1 MSVAQLIVTCV
12 ISILVTLPA
21 VLLIPRA
28 RQSPA
33 FDRVLWLGT
42 GLMAFLSAMFVL
54 GNVNVPGLNIL
65 VIGEVSVFP
74 ALMGAAIGAFLL
86 NGLLWL
92 MDHFSRP
99 LIDESA
105 APEEASEP
113 GNSDEM
119 IAGEEDNDGDSA
131 TRASQ

>member
-1 MSVAQLIVTCV
+1 MSVAQWIVTSV

-28 RQSPA
+28 RQSPT
-33 FDRVLWLGT
+33 FDRVLWIGT
-42 GLMAFLSAMFVL
+42 ALMAFLSAMFVL
-54 GNVNVPGLNIL
+54 GNVDVPELNIL

-74 ALMGAAIGAFLL
+74 TLLGAAIGAFLL

-99 LIDESA
+99 SIDESA
-105 APEEASEP
+105 APEESNEIQSMAT
-113 GNSDEM
+113 
-119 IAGEEDNDGDSA
+119 ITGEEENDEDSA

>member
-1 MSVAQLIVTCV
+1 MAQLIVTSV

-33 FDRVLWLGT
+33 FDRVLWIGT
-42 GLMAFLSAMFVL
+42 ALMAFLSAMFVL
-54 GNVNVPGLNIL
+54 GNVDVPELNIL

-74 ALMGAAIGAFLL
+74 TLLGAAIGAFLL

-92 MDHFSRP
+92 MDHFNRP
-99 LIDESA
+99 SIDESA
-105 APEEASEP
+105 TPEEASEP
-113 GNSDEM
+113 GNSDAM
-119 IAGEEDNDGDSA
+119 IAGEEGNDGDSA
-131 TRASQ
+131 ARASQ

>member
-1 MSVAQLIVTCV
+1 MAQLIVTSV

-33 FDRVLWLGT
+33 FDRVLWIGT
-42 GLMAFLSAMFVL
+42 ALMAFLSAMFVL
-54 GNVNVPGLNIL
+54 GNVDVPGLNIL

-74 ALMGAAIGAFLL
+74 TLLGAAIGAFLL

-92 MDHFSRP
+92 MDQFSRP
-99 LIDESA
+99 LTDESA
-105 APEEASEP
+105 VPEESNEIQSVAT
-113 GNSDEM
+113 
-119 IAGEEDNDGDSA
+119 IAGEEGNDGDSA
-131 TRASQ
+131 ARASQ